1 MNTMPL
7 VAILTLFALP
17 AYAQGQQPDTA
28 KLKADAQNVFK
39 MISSDELKTQTYCE
53 IADLGNQLEQA
64 DRQQD
69 AKTAGELS
77 QKMDDLEKKLGPEYT
92 ALIDGLQDVDPNSPD
107 GQEISS
113 IAEKLDDLCKH

>member
-1 MNTMPL
+1 MNTISL
-7 VAILTLFALP
+7 VAILALFALP
-17 AYAQGQQPDTA
+17 AYAQAQQPDTA

-39 MISSDELKTQTYCE
+39 MISGDKLKTQTYCQ
-53 IADLGNQLEQA
+53 IFDLGNQLEQA

-77 QKMDDLEKKLGPEYT
+77 QKMGDLEKNLGPEYT
-92 ALIDGLQDVDPNSPD
+92 ALVDGLQDVDPNSPD

>member
-1 MNTMPL
+1 MNTILL

-28 KLKADAQNVFK
+28 KLKADAQNVLK
-39 MISSDELKTQTYCE
+39 MISSDKLKTQTYCE

>member
-1 MNTMPL
+1 MNTMAL
-7 VAILTLFALP
+7 VAILTLCALP
-17 AYAQGQQPDTA
+17 AYAQAQQPDTA

-39 MISSDELKTQTYCE
+39 MISGDKLKTQTYCQ
-53 IADLGNQLEQA
+53 IFDLGNQLEQA

-77 QKMDDLEKKLGPEYT
+77 QKMGDLEKNLGPEYT
-92 ALIDGLQDVDPNSPD
+92 ALVDGLQDVDPNSPD

>member
-39 MISSDELKTQTYCE
+39 MISSDKLKTQTYCE

>member
-39 MISSDELKTQTYCE
+39 MISSDKLKTQTYCE
-53 IADLGNQLEQA
+53 IADLANQLDQA